1 MEYHNCC
8 PLGSVSCFLTA
19 RIEVSCVERDV
30 SNNESRHEMPLN
42 IIILLCANLSNSNEK
57 APKS

>member
-1 MEYHNCC
+1 MEYHNCG
-8 PLGSVSCFLTA
+8 PLSCVSCLLTA
-19 RIEVSCVERDV
+19 RIEVSCVEQDA

-42 IIILLCANLSNSNEK
+42 IIVLLCANLSNSNEK